1 MAKMT
6 EVLYTGRYYR
16 AEVIH
21 HPVKGDSLVVTHIRK
36 RGGKQ
41 LLPGANADA
50 WIDAIRTAVDPDE
63 ASDLCRA
70 ILRE

>member
-1 MAKMT
+1 MPMT

-21 HPVKGDSLVVTHIRK
+21 HPVKGDSLVVSHVRK

-41 LLPGANADA
+41 M
-50 WIDAIRTAVDPDE
+50 PD
-63 ASDLCRA
+63 DLACSKNDERRK
-70 ILRE
+70 L